1 MNLATVIGTLVA
13 TVKVPSL
20 SGQRLLLIEPCDEH
34 GKPVGRPLVAV
45 DVVSAAP
52 GQRCFFVRAREAAHA
67 LPGKE
72 HAVDAAIVGLVD
84 EVRRTP

>member
-13 TVKVPSL
+13 TQKVPSL
-20 SGQRLLLIEPCDEH
+20 SGQRLLIIEPCDAQ
-34 GKPVGRPLVAV
+34 GAAVGRPLVAV
-45 DVVSAAP
+45 DLVSAAP
-52 GQRCFFVRAREAAHA
+52 GQLCFFVRAREAAHA

-84 EVRRTP
+84 EVRRTE